1 MDPAAREAEIRRI
14 IEERRAQMRAE
25 AEKQNSP
32 Q

>member
-25 AEKQNSP
+25 AEKQSP